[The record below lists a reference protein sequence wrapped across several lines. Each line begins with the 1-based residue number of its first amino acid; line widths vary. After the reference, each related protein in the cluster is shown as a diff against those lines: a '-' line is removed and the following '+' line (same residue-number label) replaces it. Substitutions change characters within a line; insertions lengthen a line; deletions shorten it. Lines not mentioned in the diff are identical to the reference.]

1 VCQNADEAFWLQA
14 SENRGRSDLFAMQ
27 HANYPPKRLR
37 FGVFEADPRIGE
49 LTKHGKRL
57 PLQGQPFQLLAMLLE
72 RPGELVTREELRAK
86 IWPQTVVDFDQGLN
100 KAISKIR
107 DALGDSAEN
116 PRFIETIA
124 RRGYRFLADVS
135 VVQDGPPKR
144 AAGDLAEQAHAG
156 SLARLE
162 GVISSRRPPRALA
175 WGLLGLGLTLVLAAV
190 LSWILYTSRSSAPAI
205 RSLAVLPL
213 GNLSGDSSQDYF
225 ADGMTEELITQLG
238 QISALRVISTTSV
251 MRYKGAGKPLAEI
264 ARELNVQAVVEG
276 GVLRSGDRVRI
287 TAQLIRVP
295 ADEQMWAQSYEGD
308 LRDTLTLQSKVAQA
322 IAEQVRATLS
332 RRQQAALRKPRTVS
346 PDAYEAYL
354 KGRYFWNKRT
364 GDGLKKAIDYFSR
377 AVARDPTYA
386 EAYSG
391 LADSYALAG
400 DWLYG
405 VLPPQDAFRQARAAA
420 TRALALDDTLGE
432 AHTSLAFALDLYAWD
447 WAAAEKEYK
456 RAIELSPGYATA
468 HHWYG
473 WHLLVMGRTGEGIF
487 EMRRAESLDPL
498 SLIISA
504 DLAEALCTAHLYDE
518 SVQQSKRTL
527 DMDPN
532 FAVAHYQLGQA
543 LAQKHLYDEAI
554 AEFQRAIELSGHSGA
569 FDSNL
574 AYVYAVS
581 GQKVEAEN
589 IIKDLE
595 ASPHKN
601 PSIDA
606 NIALIYVGLGD
617 HDHAMIWLNK
627 AYEAR
632 FNPSILLRPGFDPLR
647 SDARFVDL
655 RRRLG
660 LQR

>member
-1 VCQNADEAFWLQA
+1 
-14 SENRGRSDLFAMQ
+14 MQ
-27 HANYPPKRLR
+27 LANPPPRRLR
-37 FGVFEADPRIGE
+37 FGVFEADPRVGE
-49 LTKHGKRL
+49 LTKQGKRL
-57 PLQGQPFQLLAMLLE
+57 PLQEQPFQLLAMLLE
-72 RPGELVTREELRAK
+72 RPGELVSREELRAK
-86 IWPQTVVDFDQGLN
+86 IWPQTIVDFDHGLN

-116 PRFIETIA
+116 PRFIETVA
-124 RRGYRFLADVS
+124 RRGYRFLADVA
-135 VVQDGPPKR
+135 VVQDRPPER
-144 AAGDLAEQAHAG
+144 TAGDQALQADAG
-156 SLARLE
+156 ALARPE
-162 GVISSRRPPRALA
+162 TGIPSTGPRRALN
-175 WGLLGLGLTLVLAAV
+175 WGLLSFGSALVLAAA
-190 LSWILYTSRSSAPAI
+190 LSWFFYTSKNSAPTI

-213 GNLSGDSSQDYF
+213 KNLSGDVSQDYF
-225 ADGMTEELITQLG
+225 TDGMTEELITKLG
-238 QISALRVISTTSV
+238 QISALRVISSRSA
-251 MRYKGAGKPLAEI
+251 MLYKGVSKPLADI
-264 ARELNVQAVVEG
+264 ARELSVQAVLEG
-276 GVLRSGDRVRI
+276 SVLRSGDRVRI

-308 LRDTLTLQSKVAQA
+308 IRDTLALQSDVAQA
-322 IAEQVRATLS
+322 VAEQIRAALS
-332 RRQQAALRKPRTVS
+332 RRQQAVLRNRKTVN
-346 PDAYEAYL
+346 PAAYEDYL

-377 AVARDPTYA
+377 AVETDPTYA
-386 EAYSG
+386 EGYSG
-391 LADSYALAG
+391 LADAYALAG

-405 VLPPQDAFRQARAAA
+405 VLSPQDAFRQAQAAA

-456 RAIELSPGYATA
+456 RAIELNPGYATA
-468 HHWYG
+468 HHWYA
-473 WHLLVMGRTGEGIF
+473 WHLLVTGQNSEGIF

-504 DLAEALCTAHLYDE
+504 DLAEALCIAHLYDQ

-532 FAVAHYQLGQA
+532 FAVAHYQLGHA
-543 LAQKHLYDEAI
+543 LAQKHLHDEAI
-554 AEFQRAIELSGHSGA
+554 AQFQRAIELSGHSGA

-581 GQKVEAEN
+581 GQKVKAEN
-589 IIKDLE
+589 IIKDLK
-595 ASPHKN
+595 ARPQTN
-601 PSIDA
+601 PSVDA
-606 NIALIYVGLGD
+606 NIALVYVGLGD
-617 HDHAMIWLNK
+617 HDQAMIWLNK

>member
-1 VCQNADEAFWLQA
+1 
-14 SENRGRSDLFAMQ
+14 MQ
-27 HANYPPKRLR
+27 DANHSPGRLR

-57 PLQGQPFQLLAMLLE
+57 PLQEQPFQLLAMLLE
-72 RPGELVTREELRAK
+72 RPGELVSREELRAK
-86 IWPQTVVDFDQGLN
+86 IWPQTIVDFDHGLN

-116 PRFIETIA
+116 PRFIETVA
-124 RRGYRFLADVS
+124 RRGYRFLADVA
-135 VVQDGPPKR
+135 VVRDGPLER
-144 AAGDLAEQAHAG
+144 AAGDLALQAQAG
-156 SLARLE
+156 SLARPE
-162 GVISSRRPPRALA
+162 ARTSSRRPPRALT
-175 WGLLGLGLTLVLAAV
+175 WRLMGFGLALVLAAA
-190 LSWILYTSRSSAPAI
+190 LSWILFPSRDSAPAI

-213 GNLSGDSSQDYF
+213 KNLSGDVSQDYF
-225 ADGMTEELITQLG
+225 TDGMTEELITQLG
-238 QISALRVISTTSV
+238 QISALRVISSRSA
-251 MRYKGAGKPLAEI
+251 MLYKGIDKPLADI
-264 ARELNVQAVVEG
+264 ASELSVQAVLEG
-276 GVLRSGDRVRI
+276 SVLRSGDRVRI

-308 LRDTLTLQSKVAQA
+308 LRDTLALQNEVAQA
-322 IAEQVRATLS
+322 VAEQIRATLS
-332 RRQQAALRKPRTVS
+332 RRQQAALRNRKTVS
-346 PDAYEAYL
+346 PAAYEDYL

-364 GDGLKKAIDYFSR
+364 GDALKKAIDYFSR
-377 AVARDPTYA
+377 AVETDPTYA

-405 VLPPQDAFRQARAAA
+405 ILSPQDAFRQARAAA

-447 WAAAEKEYK
+447 WAAAEKEYE
-456 RAIELSPGYATA
+456 RAIELNPGYATA
-468 HHWYG
+468 HHWYA
-473 WHLLVMGRTGEGIF
+473 WHLLVLGHNSEGIF

-504 DLAEALCTAHLYDE
+504 DLAEALCIAHLYDQ
-518 SVQQSKRTL
+518 SVQQSKRAL

-543 LAQKHLYDEAI
+543 LAQKHLHHEAI

-581 GQKVEAEN
+581 GRKVEAGN
-589 IIKDLE
+589 IIRELE
-595 ASPHKN
+595 ARPDKN

-606 NIALIYVGLGD
+606 NIALVYVGLGD
-617 HDHAMIWLNK
+617 HDQAMIWLNK

-647 SDARFVDL
+647 PDARFVDL

>member
-1 VCQNADEAFWLQA
+1 MATRCPCYRL
-14 SENRGRSDLFAMQ
+14 SENGGRSDLFAMQ
-27 HANYPPKRLR
+27 LANHPPRRLR
-37 FGVFEADPRIGE
+37 FGVFEADPRLGE

-57 PLQGQPFQLLAMLLE
+57 PLQEQPFQLLAMLLE
-72 RPGELVTREELRAK
+72 RPGELVSREELRAK
-86 IWPQTVVDFDQGLN
+86 IWPQTIVDFDHGLN

-116 PRFIETIA
+116 PRFIETVA
-124 RRGYRFLADVS
+124 RRGYRFLADVA
-135 VVQDGPPKR
+135 VVQDGPPER
-144 AAGDLAEQAHAG
+144 AAGDPALQADAG
-156 SLARLE
+156 PLARPE
-162 GVISSRRPPRALA
+162 AGISSRAPPRALTWRLA
-175 WGLLGLGLTLVLAAV
+175 GFGLALVLAAA
-190 LSWILYTSRSSAPAI
+190 LSWILYTSRNSAPTI

-213 GNLSGDSSQDYF
+213 GNLSGDTSQDYF

-238 QISALRVISTTSV
+238 QISALRVISSSSV

-308 LRDTLTLQSKVAQA
+308 LRDTLALQSKVAQA
-322 IAEQVRATLS
+322 IAEQIRATLS

-377 AVARDPTYA
+377 AIEMDRTYA

-405 VLPPQDAFRQARAAA
+405 VLSPQDAFRQARAAA
-420 TRALALDDTLGE
+420 TRALALDETLGE

-456 RAIELSPGYATA
+456 RAIELNPGYATA

-473 WHLLVMGRTGEGIF
+473 WHLLVMGRTSEGIF

-504 DLAEALCTAHLYDE
+504 DLAEALCIAHLYDE

-527 DMDPN
+527 DLDPN
-532 FAVAHYQLGQA
+532 FALAHYQLGQA
-543 LAQKHLYDEAI
+543 LAQKHLHDEAI
-554 AEFQRAIELSGHSGA
+554 AELQRAIELSGHSGA

-581 GQKVEAEN
+581 GRKVEAEN

-595 ASPHKN
+595 ARPDKN

-606 NIALIYVGLGD
+606 NIALVYVGLGD
-617 HDHAMIWLNK
+617 HDQAMIWLNK

-647 SDARFVDL
+647 SDARFEDL

>member
-1 VCQNADEAFWLQA
+1 
-14 SENRGRSDLFAMQ
+14 MQ
-27 HANYPPKRLR
+27 DANHSPGRLR

-57 PLQGQPFQLLAMLLE
+57 PLQEQPFQLLAMLLE
-72 RPGELVTREELRAK
+72 RPGELVSREELRAK
-86 IWPQTVVDFDQGLN
+86 IWPQTIVDFDHGLN

-116 PRFIETIA
+116 PRFIETVA
-124 RRGYRFLADVS
+124 RRGYRFLADVA
-135 VVQDGPPKR
+135 VVRDGPLER
-144 AAGDLAEQAHAG
+144 AAGDLALQAHPG
-156 SLARLE
+156 SLAPRE
-162 GVISSRRPPRALA
+162 ARTSSRRPPRALT
-175 WGLLGLGLTLVLAAV
+175 WRLMGFGLALVLAAA
-190 LSWILYTSRSSAPAI
+190 LSWIFYASRNPAPAI
-205 RSLAVLPL
+205 HSLAVLPL
-213 GNLSGDSSQDYF
+213 KNLSGDVSQDYF
-225 ADGMTEELITQLG
+225 TDGMTEELITKLG
-238 QISALRVISTTSV
+238 QISALRVISSRSA
-251 MRYKGAGKPLAEI
+251 MLYKGVDKPLADI
-264 ARELNVQAVVEG
+264 ARELSVQAVLEG

-308 LRDTLTLQSKVAQA
+308 LRDTLALQSEVAQA
-322 IAEQVRATLS
+322 VAEQIRATLS
-332 RRQQAALRKPRTVS
+332 RRQQAVLRNRKTVS
-346 PDAYEAYL
+346 PAAYEDYL

-364 GDGLKKAIDYFSR
+364 GDALKKAIDYFSR
-377 AVARDPTYA
+377 AVETDPTYA

-405 VLPPQDAFRQARAAA
+405 VLSPQDAFRQARAAA

-456 RAIELSPGYATA
+456 RAIELNPGYATA
-468 HHWYG
+468 HHWYA
-473 WHLLVMGRTGEGIF
+473 WHLLVMGQSSEGIF

-504 DLAEALCTAHLYDE
+504 DLAEALCIAHLYDQ

-543 LAQKHLYDEAI
+543 LAQKHLHNEAI
-554 AEFQRAIELSGHSGA
+554 AELQRAIELSGHSGA

-574 AYVYAVS
+574 AYVYAAS
-581 GQKVEAEN
+581 GRKVEAKN

-595 ASPHKN
+595 ARPDKN

-606 NIALIYVGLGD
+606 NIALVYVGLGD
-617 HDHAMIWLNK
+617 HDQAMIWLNK

>member
-1 VCQNADEAFWLQA
+1 
-14 SENRGRSDLFAMQ
+14 MQ
-27 HANYPPKRLR
+27 LANHPPRRLR
-37 FGVFEADPRIGE
+37 FGVFEADPRLGE

-57 PLQGQPFQLLAMLLE
+57 PLQEQPFQLLAMLLE
-72 RPGELVTREELRAK
+72 RPGELVSREDLRAK
-86 IWPQTVVDFDQGLN
+86 IWPQTIVDFDHGLN

-116 PRFIETIA
+116 PRFIETVA
-124 RRGYRFLADVS
+124 RRGYRFLADVA
-135 VVQDGPPKR
+135 VVQDGPPER
-144 AAGDLAEQAHAG
+144 AAGDPALQADAG
-156 SLARLE
+156 PLARPE
-162 GVISSRRPPRALA
+162 AGISSRAPPRALTWRLA
-175 WGLLGLGLTLVLAAV
+175 GFGLALVLAAA
-190 LSWILYTSRSSAPAI
+190 LSWILYTSRNSAPTI

-213 GNLSGDSSQDYF
+213 GNLSGDTSQDYF

-238 QISALRVISTTSV
+238 QISALRVISSSSV

-308 LRDTLTLQSKVAQA
+308 LRDTLALQSKVAQA
-322 IAEQVRATLS
+322 IAEQIRATFS

-377 AVARDPTYA
+377 AIEMDRTYA

-405 VLPPQDAFRQARAAA
+405 VLSPQDAFRQARAAA
-420 TRALALDDTLGE
+420 TRALALDETLGE

-456 RAIELSPGYATA
+456 RAIELNPGYATA

-473 WHLLVMGRTGEGIF
+473 WHLLVMGRNSEGIF

-504 DLAEALCTAHLYDE
+504 DLAEALCIAHLYDE

-527 DMDPN
+527 DLDPN
-532 FAVAHYQLGQA
+532 FALAHYQLGQA
-543 LAQKHLYDEAI
+543 LAQKHLHDEAI
-554 AEFQRAIELSGHSGA
+554 AELQRAIELSGHSGA

-581 GQKVEAEN
+581 GRKVEAEN

-595 ASPHKN
+595 ARPDKN

-606 NIALIYVGLGD
+606 NIALVYVGLGD
-617 HDHAMIWLNK
+617 HDQAMIWLNK

-647 SDARFVDL
+647 SDARFEDL